1 MAFLDN
7 SGDILLDAVLTDTG
21 RKRMAEGTF
30 RITKFALADDEIDY
44 SLYNT
49 NDTRGSAYYDLDILS
64 TPILEAFTDN
74 AAGLKSK
81 LLSVGR
87 TDLLYLPTMKLFDG
101 GSDKVGAINNI
112 TNSFIVPTNAET
124 LAMLSIDGDSS
135 KQSAAG
141 VLVNTRRKI
150 IIDQGIDNEQM
161 PFNIPI
167 DPSLQETQF
176 IIEIDNRLGVIR
188 NFSNATGILSY
199 AYLDDDQIASY
210 IVTEDNAS
218 FVGGLDSTPQQ
229 GQNAYPS
236 YTSIKG
242 QFGARL
248 QFSIN
253 CTSTLQTSDFL
264 FERLGSVFDP
274 NTLDAT
280 IPSSELM
287 YIDANVRVMGATT
300 GYRIDIPVR
309 FVKKAGSTGT
319 L

>member
-1 MAFLDN
+1 MGFLDN
-7 SGDILLDAVLTDTG
+7 SGDIILDAVLTDTG

-44 SLYNT
+44 SLYNME
-49 NDTRGSAYYDLDILS
+49 DTRGSAYYDLDILS
-64 TPILEAFTDN
+64 TPVLESFTDN

-81 LLSVGR
+81 LMSISR
-87 TDLLYLPTMKLFDG
+87 TDLLYLPVMKLFDG
-101 GSDKVGAINNI
+101 GSAQASAINGV
-112 TNSFIVPTNAET
+112 TNSFIVPTNLET
-124 LAMLSIDGDSS
+124 LAAISADGDSS
-135 KQSAAG
+135 KTSAAG
-141 VLVNTRRKI
+141 VLVSTNRRI
-150 IIDQGIDNEQM
+150 TVDQGIDNEQM

-176 IIEIDNRLGVIR
+176 IIELDNRLGIIRSFGDINGVIQP
-188 NFSNATGILSY
+188 
-199 AYLDDDQIASY
+199 AYIDDDQIASY
-210 IVTEDNAS
+210 IVTEDNSA
-218 FVGGLDSTPQQ
+218 FVGGLNPAPNR
-229 GQNAYPS
+229 GQNSFPS
-236 YTSIKG
+236 YTSMKG
-242 QFGARL
+242 QFGSRL

-274 NTLDAT
+274 SVLASN
-280 IPSSELM
+280 IPSDQLM